1 MLTQMANTVSRRAVL
16 GMAGAVLALFLA
28 ADGALVAAGRTDVAP
43 ATGLLQTVQA
53 SAQLVLAGSVRF
65 ANDMR
70 ALYQLSHL
78 DELAPRTQPA
88 LVTWPEEAQREKLF
102 LCLDSQP
109 MKAPA
114 KATI

>member
-1 MLTQMANTVSRRAVL
+1 MWKQMAHAVSRRAVL

-28 ADGALVAAGRTDVAP
+28 ADSALVSTGRAAVVP
-43 ATGLLQTVQA
+43 AIGLLQAVQS
-53 SAQLVLAGSVRF
+53 SAQLALEGSVRF
-65 ANDMR
+65 ANDMH

-78 DELAPRTQPA
+78 DELTPQAPPA
-88 LVTWPEEAQREKLF
+88 TWPEDAQREKLF
-102 LCLDSQP
+102 LCSEFRP